1 MRESLPLRRAA
12 CAAALLLLA
21 AAAPLPAQA
30 DNHVEDIRTD
40 TLLGEAEII
49 AFEEGP
55 AEAYRYLGNHG
66 ELSDQSE
73 VLFARGHYAWQADM
87 VPEAEEA
94 YRILVERDPENP
106 WFLNALGY
114 LLADKN
120 YQVDEAQELLGRALR
135 LAPDTPEIIDSY
147 GWALYR
153 LGDLPAAIEYIERAM
168 EYYGYETPP
177 AEMMAHY
184 GELLWE
190 TGDSEGAILVWRNAW
205 EDSPEDPYLLATIER
220 YADSHPIR

>member
-12 CAAALLLLA
+12 YAAALLLLA
-21 AAAPLPAQA
+21 AAVPPAQA
-30 DNHVEDIRTD
+30 DTHTEDIRAD
-40 TLLGEAEII
+40 HLLGEAEII
-49 AFEEGP
+49 AIEEGP
-55 AEAYRYLGNHG
+55 AEAYRYLGSHG
-66 ELSDQSE
+66 ELSDQSV

-94 YRILVERDPENP
+94 YRILLEREPDNP
-106 WFLNALGY
+106 WYLNALGY

-190 TGDSEGAILVWRNAW
+190 TGDSEGAIIVWRNAW
-205 EDSPEDPYLLATIER
+205 EAAPDDPYLLATIER
-220 YADSHPIR
+220 YADSYPVR

>member
-1 MRESLPLRRAA
+1 MQESLPLRRAA
-12 CAAALLLLA
+12 CAAALLLL

-73 VLFARGHYAWQADM
+73 VLFAQGHYAWQADM

>member
-12 CAAALLLLA
+12 CAAALLLL

-66 ELSDQSE
+66 DLSDQSE
-73 VLFARGHYAWQADM
+73 VLFAQGHYAWQADM

>member
-1 MRESLPLRRAA
+1 MRESLPLCRAA
-12 CAAALLLLA
+12 YAAALLLLA
-21 AAAPLPAQA
+21 AALPPAQA
-30 DNHVEDIRTD
+30 DNHTEDIRTD
-40 TLLGEAEII
+40 HLLGEAEII

-66 ELSDQSE
+66 ELSDQSV

-94 YRILVERDPENP
+94 YRILLDREPDNP
-106 WFLNALGY
+106 WYLNALGY

-120 YQVDEAQELLGRALR
+120 YQVDEAQELLRRALR

-190 TGDSEGAILVWRNAW
+190 TGDSEGAIIVWRNAW
-205 EDSPEDPYLLATIER
+205 EAAPEDPYLLATIER
-220 YADSHPIR
+220 YADSYPVR